1 MFADACENMM
11 KCTFPLISS
20 KHMVDG
26 SSSSGIGTFVV
37 INPDGWAITAAHVL
51 IEMVQHRESVRKL
64 NELRE
69 WNSSHPEEIRT
80 PDPKW
85 SDHHSIWLGI
95 PGAEI
100 ETAYLNTEIDL
111 AVFKMKNFRKDSV
124 KYYPTFKDPSKLRVG
139 TSICRLG
146 FPFTDAATTFNDE
159 KKLFMINPGVLPVPF
174 FPNDGMYTRN
184 VVEGKTKDEDAF
196 DKMFLETTTPGLRGQ
211 SGGPIFDRFGNIMG
225 IQARTVH
232 MRTGFRPKAGPND
245 PPTEQFMN
253 LGLGVHVRT
262 IIQVLERKG
271 VKYKSE
277 SDDDGYRIIE

>member
-69 WNSSHPEEIRT
+69 WNSSHPDEIRT

-124 KYYPTFKDPSKLRVG
+124 RWDLR
-139 TSICRLG
+139 
-146 FPFTDAATTFNDE
+146 
-159 KKLFMINPGVLPVPF
+159 
-174 FPNDGMYTRN
+174 
-184 VVEGKTKDEDAF
+184 
-196 DKMFLETTTPGLRGQ
+196 
-211 SGGPIFDRFGNIMG
+211 
-225 IQARTVH
+225 
-232 MRTGFRPKAGPND
+232 
-245 PPTEQFMN
+245 
-253 LGLGVHVRT
+253 
-262 IIQVLERKG
+262 
-271 VKYKSE
+271 
-277 SDDDGYRIIE
+277 